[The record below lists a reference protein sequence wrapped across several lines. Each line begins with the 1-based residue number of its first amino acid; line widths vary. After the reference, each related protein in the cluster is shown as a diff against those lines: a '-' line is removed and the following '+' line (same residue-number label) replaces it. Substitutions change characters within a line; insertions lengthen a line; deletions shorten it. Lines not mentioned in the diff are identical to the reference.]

1 MATQRVTCTSFH
13 FWWNKKLL
21 KHCKVSKYYKTDCL
35 VNFLSLSI
43 FLLPT
48 KSVKNSHTEAR
59 FFFIL
64 LKSVLKQI
72 WNSNNAMFQPQG
84 EDWKGSF
91 KVRQISGLFCHL
103 TAMILG
109 SLAIKV
115 SGASCNEIIVPR
127 KNDTNYLRLS
137 VVFMWNCA
145 ERKRFNF
152 YLWRIFF

>member
-1 MATQRVTCTSFH
+1 
-13 FWWNKKLL
+13 
-21 KHCKVSKYYKTDCL
+21 
-35 VNFLSLSI
+35 
-43 FLLPT
+43 
-48 KSVKNSHTEAR
+48 
-59 FFFIL
+59 
-64 LKSVLKQI
+64 
-72 WNSNNAMFQPQG
+72 MFQPQG

-137 VVFMWNCA
+137 VVFM
-145 ERKRFNF
+145 
-152 YLWRIFF
+152 